1 MKPAMFVVTKEASEN
16 VYTNGDLLTFNEPI
30 IDMRDSYNKNRFES
44 REMNNNIMGN
54 RNMQMIKEK
63 NSIDEETT
71 DRNGKFKKKY

>member
-1 MKPAMFVVTKEASEN
+1 MFVVTKEASEN

-30 IDMRDSYNKNRFES
+30 IDMKDSYNKNRFES

-54 RNMQMIKEK
+54 RNMQMINEK